1 MKGFVLRDIGKIKMS
16 IQFFGSTDIGEV
28 RDSNQDSYY
37 ADYLDCG
44 IEGEGEDIF
53 LAAVCDGMGGA
64 YGGSYASR
72 LAIDTFVAEL
82 SAGMK
87 NIITEKLSQDACEV
101 LLSYAAK
108 CANSEVYQ
116 AARKKESL
124 RGMGTTLVAMMIFRD
139 TVYAVNIGDSR
150 LYIIADDGI
159 CKLTRDHSYVQ
170 KLLDEGKITEDEAR
184 VHPNKNIIM
193 RAVGTDPEVKPDFFK
208 VLPDKKTFLLCSDGL
223 SNFVDDK
230 TIEKII
236 RSSVSLR
243 EAVETLIEKANAAGG
258 GDNITA
264 VLVKV

>member
-1 MKGFVLRDIGKIKMS
+1 
-16 IQFFGSTDIGEV
+16 
-28 RDSNQDSYY
+28 
-37 ADYLDCG
+37 
-44 IEGEGEDIF
+44 
-53 LAAVCDGMGGA
+53 
-64 YGGSYASR
+64 
-72 LAIDTFVAEL
+72 
-82 SAGMK
+82 
-87 NIITEKLSQDACEV
+87 
-101 LLSYAAK
+101 
-108 CANSEVYQ
+108 
-116 AARKKESL
+116 
-124 RGMGTTLVAMMIFRD
+124 MGTTLVAMMIFRD